1 MAGNAAVST
10 LLSRHVGDTLSPS
23 TSVLQRQPLPQT
35 EQRPTPAA
43 GVLNPHDRKVIEDE
57 TRAEIVLAFT
67 AFTDACQAN
76 LTSMRAAAKAEAE
89 MAAAVIDIA
98 TGFLAPAFAGYI
110 VRKLAK
116 KADALTEVTKTQ
128 VQNVLSTNDVF
139 KGIFTGAT
147 KGINSALKIESTT
160 LFGEDDRDALLDGFK
175 RIFQKNAATLAGQVA
190 NMSDNRLVAVWAA
203 YDADVADVTAYK
215 AVIRDLLKQYDVI
228 RDLGTH
234 DIFSEDT
241 GDREVRLAKL
251 DRGPD
256 YVIVEREGATFMGD
270 PGPWY
275 LRQTVPAYLEGVAL
289 RMARAKGA
297 DIGVLPMAKIKT
309 TGRAFF

>member
-1 MAGNAAVST
+1 MAGNAAVLT
-10 LLSRHVGDTLSPS
+10 LVSRSIGNGESPW
-23 TSVLQRQPLPQT
+23 TSVLQRQPLP
-35 EQRPTPAA
+35 EKGQRPTPAP
-43 GVLNPHDRKVIEDE
+43 GVLDPHDRKVIEDE

-76 LTSMRAAAKAEAE
+76 ITSMRAAAKAEAE
-89 MAAAVIDIA
+89 IAAVVIDIA

-139 KGIFTGAT
+139 KGIFSGAT
-147 KGINSALKIESTT
+147 KVVNSALKVESTT
-160 LFGEDDRDALLDGFK
+160 LFGEDDRDAFLDGFK
-175 RIFQKNAATLAGQVA
+175 HLFQKNAATLVGRVA
-190 NMSDNRLVAVWAA
+190 NMPDKELVSVWAA

-215 AVIRDLLKQYDVI
+215 AVIRDLLAQYHVI

-234 DIFSEDT
+234 SIFSDDT

-251 DRGPD
+251 DRGPS

-275 LRQTVPAYLEGVAL
+275 LRMTVPEHLEGVAL
-289 RMARAKGA
+289 RIARAKGA
-297 DIGVLPMAKIKT
+297 DIGVLSMSEIKT
-309 TGRAFF
+309 TGRAFP